1 MNGNDAKVNDL
12 LAQAKEVV
20 SRITRETRV
29 AARILPK
36 YQLDPRA
43 RQVQADRLNVASGTI
58 DDVTTL
64 PLFEISTQVTLD
76 WQQLSE
82 PGLFR
87 AVGQVEVAA
96 RGYARIEDRLLFLGF
111 APPAAGAGPMVGG
124 QALPPRTTVVR
135 GYANLGL
142 VYEGGFV
149 RPGPLSSMFDE
160 ISRALGI
167 LESNNH
173 YGPFGLA
180 MSTDL
185 VDLANQRPAGF
196 SETNRERIES
206 LLRTVIHRTPVLP
219 RGTAVLMSGA
229 KQLGDVEEQSSNGS
243 SLVPAPPP
251 TGPVDRAV
259 AVDPSLRFVQSNNLG
274 QYVFAVYGVLTLR
287 IKDPTG
293 VYTIRLR

>member
-1 MNGNDAKVNDL
+1 MNENDAGVNDL
-12 LAQAKEVV
+12 LAQAKAVV
-20 SRITRETRV
+20 SRITKETRV

-43 RQVQADRLNVASGTI
+43 RQVPADRLNVASGTI

-96 RGYARIEDRLLFLGF
+96 RGYSQIEDRLLFLGF
-111 APPAAGAGPMVGG
+111 APPAAGGGPMVGG
-124 QALPPRTTVVR
+124 QGLPARTTVVR

-142 VYEGGFV
+142 VNEGGFV
-149 RPGPLSSMFDE
+149 RVGRLSSMYEE
-160 ISRALGI
+160 ISTALGV
-167 LESNNH
+167 LEDNSH

-185 VDLANQRPAGF
+185 VDRANQRPIGF

-219 RGTAVLMSGA
+219 QGTAVLVSGA
-229 KQLGDVEEQSSNGS
+229 KQPGATEEPSSNGS
-243 SLVPAPPP
+243 SAVPAPPP
-251 TGPVDRAV
+251 TGPVDRAL
-259 AVDPSLRFVQSNNLG
+259 AVDPSLRFVQTNNLG

-293 VYTIRLR
+293 VITIKLR